1 MASRVVH
8 LVDSTQRSDAV
19 MLACADA
26 VQHCRRFE
34 SADQMVMLVA
44 HDGLAADH
52 RARLLGLAADRV
64 VSPRGQASLA
74 FEEAAATTGDE
85 EPCVCVIWGGDHAAS
100 LMMPDADAHLLV
112 DLVRGRVHSL
122 ESQAGADE
130 VARLPDDASLSLVA
144 DEEIAR
150 ERSRIRST
158 LGLSDETILV
168 MPLHDPAHETDGHLF
183 AEFTGMLAV
192 AGLPVSLLL
201 SRSARHVD
209 RAVRHWRDAYL
220 PSLLLTDDPMGS
232 FAAGADIGVLGGD
245 PMNIP
250 YNSFVLLRHAHRS
263 GLSLVVPGRPG
274 DQIAPS
280 PEPATIAIARNGSA
294 ASIGSACMSLLSQRA
309 GDRRQAR
316 RAGRTL
322 ADALREHESQPP
334 TIGRVV
340 ADAVGTH
347 LAGSASR

>member
-1 MASRVVH
+1 MAARVVH

-26 VQHCRRFE
+26 VHHCHRFE
-34 SADQMVMLVA
+34 SADQQVLLVA
-44 HDGLAADH
+44 HDGLAAER
-52 RARLLGLAADRV
+52 RARLLGLHADRV
-64 VSPRGQASLA
+64 VSPRGQAARA
-74 FEEAAATTGDE
+74 FEHAAATTGE
-85 EPCVCVIWGGDHAAS
+85 NEPCLCVIWGGDHAAS

-112 DLVRGRVHSL
+112 DLMRGRVHSL
-122 ESQAGADE
+122 ESEAGADE
-130 VARLPDDASLSLVA
+130 VARLPDDASLTLVSDDEA
-144 DEEIAR
+144 DAAR
-150 ERSRIRST
+150 VGVRRA
-158 LGLSDETILV
+158 LGLADDTILI

-183 AEFTGMLAV
+183 AEFAGMLAV

-201 SRSARHVD
+201 PRSAPHAD
-209 RAVRHWRDAYL
+209 RATRNWREGYL
-220 PSLLLTDDPMGS
+220 PSLLLTDDPLGS
-232 FAAGADIGVLGGD
+232 FVAGADIGVLGGN

-250 YNSFVLLRHAHRS
+250 YNSFVLLRHAHRY

-294 ASIGSACMSLLSQRA
+294 ASIGSACMNLLSQRA
-309 GDRRQAR
+309 GERRHAR

-340 ADAVGTH
+340 ADAVGVH
-347 LAGSASR
+347 LASSASH